1 MRSLTAADRARRMLA
16 LLHHL
21 QPGTTVPLERLAELL
36 GASPSEIADDITTL
50 SLCGVAPYYPDD
62 LIAVFVE
69 DGLVNVWAPLP
80 AFDRAVRLS
89 AGEARA
95 LAAALHAA
103 GFGPSHPLTERLLQ
117 AASADFS
124 AEELAQVIRSA
135 VTESVGEVYKTLALG
150 IERGRTVRIV
160 HRRAGADRETEREIE
175 PLELMNDKGAWYVS
189 AFCRLAG
196 APRTFRLDRIR
207 SAVLTDTVFSR
218 HPDGLAGRAF
228 SPEGLPVALL
238 RFDDA
243 DAFSER
249 EWPGARVVAQHGKS
263 LEVEVPYAG
272 TAWIA
277 RMVTARLGTAEVVEP
292 RDVRAAVARLAAD
305 PSNVLG

>member
-1 MRSLTAADRARRMLA
+1 MLA

-21 QPGTTVPLERLAELL
+21 QPGTSVPLERLAQLV
-36 GASPSEIADDITTL
+36 GATTAEIADDITTL

-62 LIAVFVE
+62 LVAVFLD

-80 AFDRAVRLS
+80 AFERAVRLS
-89 AGEARA
+89 SSEARA
-95 LAAALHAA
+95 LAAALQAA
-103 GFGPSHPLTERLLQ
+103 GFGPTHPLTARLLQ
-117 AASADFS
+117 AAAPDFS

-135 VTESVGEVYKTLALG
+135 VTESGGEVYQAIALG
-150 IERGRTVRIV
+150 IERSHTVKIV
-160 HRRAGADRETEREIE
+160 HRRAGADSETEREIE
-175 PLELMNDKGAWYVS
+175 PLELMNDRGVWYVS

-207 SAVLTDTVFSR
+207 SAIPTSSEFSR

-238 RFDDA
+238 RFHQAED
-243 DAFSER
+243 FSER
-249 EWPGARVVAQHGKS
+249 DWPGARVVSHHGHATD
-263 LEVEVPYAG
+263 VEVPFAG

-277 RMVTARLGTAEVVEP
+277 RMVCARLGAVEVREP
-292 RDVRAAVARLAAD
+292 ADVRAAVAALASDPDRL
-305 PSNVLG
+305 LG